1 MTSETGT
8 ADTGSLESGREAAS
22 WERWAEAYDAFDRA
36 DPSSLTGSDLVSFA
50 EAAWWTSRAE
60 RAFSLREV
68 AFGRLVEEGS
78 RERAGKVAVL
88 HAWDFASRGQMAPYQ
103 GWMAKAERV
112 LEDAHASP
120 SYAYLLVVRGFNLME
135 AGSVAEGLTDLG
147 RAEELGARHGM
158 SDVVALAR
166 IARGTNLVHSG
177 RVDEGL
183 AMIDEVT
190 ASAVSGELPAFESGL
205 IYCVTISA
213 CHDVGDVR
221 RAAEWTEAASTWCEQ
236 HDLTGFPGA
245 CRIHR
250 AQLLRLRG
258 LWGDAERQCQAA
270 CEELQDYNIWI
281 TAEGRYEIAEIR
293 RRRGEFAAALEAYR
307 EVAAVGM
314 DPQPGLAL
322 LRLAEGKVD
331 TAAAALRRSLAEGG
345 APLGRVAMLPAQ
357 VEVALAG
364 GDLATARAAT
374 AELEATIAAYQIG
387 DLPAPA
393 FQAQLH
399 LATGRIQLAEGDW
412 GAASRSLRLARSAW
426 QQIDAPYE
434 VAQAR
439 MLLGV
444 AYRHEGDEDGAT
456 GELEAAQSTF
466 ARLGARLDEER
477 AKELLGRL
485 ETRRTFIF
493 TDIVGSTEL
502 ARTLGDEKWRRLLAR
517 HDQLLRERIT
527 EAGGEVVKQTGDGF
541 FAAFEHPRAAVQAA
555 VAIQRALA
563 EEVVAPDVR
572 IGVHTGGAFHP
583 DGDVADYAGQGVHM
597 AARIGAA
604 AGAGEILVS
613 AQTLDAT
620 ADAGPLSEPRE
631 LDLKG
636 FEEPVPVVSVGWR

>member
-1 MTSETGT
+1 MTG
-8 ADTGSLESGREAAS
+8 A
-22 WERWAEAYDAFDRA
+22 
-36 DPSSLTGSDLVSFA
+36 DLVAFGQS
-50 EAAWWTSRAE
+50 AWWTSRPE
-60 RAFSLREV
+60 RSFQLRET
-68 AFGRLVEEGS
+68 AFARLVEEGLP
-78 RERAGKVAVL
+78 EAAGKVAVS
-88 HAWDFASRGQMAPYQ
+88 HAWDFSARGQMAPYQ

-112 LEDAHASP
+112 LEGREESP

-135 AGSVAEGLTDLG
+135 SGNVAEGLVDLQ
-147 RAEELGARHGM
+147 RAEGLGGELRLK
-158 SDVVALAR
+158 DVVALAR
-166 IARGTNLVHSG
+166 IAQGTMKVRSG
-177 RVDEGL
+177 QVDEGL
-183 AMIDEVT
+183 AMLDEVT

-205 IYCVTISA
+205 IYCVTIST

-221 RAAEWTEAASTWCEQ
+221 RAAEWTEAASAWCDQ

-258 LWGDAERQCQAA
+258 LWTDAERQCQAA
-270 CEELQDYNIWI
+270 CEELADYNAWI

-293 RRRGEFAAALEAYR
+293 RRRGEFGAALEGYR
-307 EVAAVGM
+307 DVAAVGM

-345 APLGRVAMLPAQ
+345 APLGRMALLPAQ
-357 VEVALAG
+357 VEVALAA
-364 GDLATARAAT
+364 GDLATARAAA
-374 AELEATIAAYQIG
+374 AELEATITAYRIG
-387 DLPAPA
+387 DVPAPA

-412 GAASRSLRLARSAW
+412 AAAARSLRLARSAW
-426 QQIDAPYE
+426 QQIGAPYE

-439 MLLGV
+439 MLLGL

-466 ARLGARLDEER
+466 ARLGARLEEER

-485 ETRRTFIF
+485 ETRRTFVF

-527 EAGGEVVKQTGDGF
+527 EAGGEVIKQTGDGF
-541 FAAFEHPRAAVQAA
+541 FAAFERPRAAVQAA

-583 DGDVADYAGQGVHM
+583 DGDASDYAGQGVHM

-613 AQTLDAT
+613 AETLDGT
-620 ADAGPLSEPRE
+620 TDTGSLSEPRA
-631 LDLKG
+631 LALKG
-636 FEEPVPVVSVGWR
+636 FEDPVPVVAVRWS